1 VPLVK
6 IGVLFYVT
14 GYTVDPVTLA
24 TAVEA
29 AGFESLW
36 VPEHGVLPVRPSE
49 VYAMTGGEIPA
60 VYGQMADP
68 FVTLGFAAA
77 ATKVLRLGTCVC
89 LVPEHHPLR
98 LAKQVS
104 TLDNFSGGRFLFG
117 VGAGWLRNEVEAF
130 GTDFSTRWRYTRET
144 VDAMKVLWRDGS
156 AGYDG
161 EIVHFEPVIVD
172 PRPAQRPH
180 PPVLLGAQASEVTY
194 RRIAAWCDGWVAIG
208 VTPEHV
214 AAARIAIGEECAKL
228 GRDPAEIE
236 ISVGVRDA
244 TPAIQDAYA
253 EVGAARLILSLYNHS
268 GESIPIERWVDA
280 AIAGHSGAPPR
291 AADTLHA
298 IEKIAKLAEL

>member
-1 VPLVK
+1 MKV
-6 IGVLFYVT
+6 GALFYVS

-24 TAVEA
+24 RALED

-36 VPEHGVLPVRPSE
+36 VPEHGVLPVKPSQP
-49 VYAMTGGEIPA
+49 YAMTGGDIPA

-77 ATKVLRLGTCVC
+77 ATTTLRLGTCVC

-104 TLDNFSGGRFLFG
+104 TLDNFSGGRFHFG

-130 GTDFSTRWRYTRET
+130 GTDFSTRWRYTRESIE
-144 VDAMKVLWRDGS
+144 AMKALWRDGA

-161 EIVHFEPVIVD
+161 ELVRFEPVIVD

-180 PPVLLGAQASEVTY
+180 PPVLLGAQASEATY
-194 RRIAAWCDGWVAIG
+194 RKIAAWADGWIAFGISPQQLASARAAI
-208 VTPEHV
+208 EQ
-214 AAARIAIGEECAKL
+214 ECKKI
-228 GRDPAEIE
+228 GRDPREIE
-236 ISVGVRDA
+236 ISAGVRDA
-244 TPAIQDAYA
+244 TPAIQDAFA
-253 EVGAARLILSLYNHS
+253 EAGASRLILSLYNHS
-268 GESIPIERWVDA
+268 GESVPLERWGEA
-280 AIAGHSGAPPR
+280 AIAVHTGPPPS
-291 AADTLHA
+291 AGDTLHA

>member
-1 VPLVK
+1 VK
-6 IGVLFYVT
+6 VGVLFYVT
-14 GYTVDPVTLA
+14 GYTIGPAELA
-24 TAVEA
+24 RALED

-36 VPEHGVLPVRPSE
+36 VPEHGVLPVTPSQP
-49 VYAMTGGEIPA
+49 YAMTGGAIPS

-77 ATKVLRLGTCVC
+77 ATSTLRLGTCVC

-104 TLDNFSGGRFLFG
+104 TLDNFSGGRFHFG

-130 GTDFSTRWRYTRET
+130 GTDFSTRWRYTRESIE
-144 VDAMKVLWRDGS
+144 AMKLLWRDGA
-156 AGYDG
+156 AGYEG
-161 EIVHFEPVIVD
+161 ELVRFEPVIVD
-172 PRPAQRPH
+172 PIPAQRPH
-180 PPVLLGAQASEVTY
+180 PPIILGAQSSEATY
-194 RRIAAWCDGWVAIG
+194 RRIAKWADGWIAMN
-208 VTPEHV
+208 VTPDAV
-214 AAARIAIGEECAKL
+214 KAARAAIAQECEAI

-244 TPAIQDAYA
+244 TPAIQDAFA
-253 EVGAARLILSLYNHS
+253 EVGASRLILSLYNHS
-268 GESIPIERWVDA
+268 GETIPLDQWGA
-280 AIAGHSGAPPR
+280 AALAGHTGTPPA